1 MDIAMPINELS
12 ACVGG
17 LEPSRGQVHAGGII
31 FSYLEW
37 GESGAPLL
45 LLHGITSSARGWWRV
60 APELV
65 ALGYHVYAPD
75 MPGHGQSQLV
85 DAHRIDQIARRIGD
99 VLDTLQLAKPVVIGH
114 SWGGAVALELAA
126 SIVVARVALVDPL
139 LALSSER
146 GALRLPA
153 YLEGLGLSPDAT
165 LPAIRAA
172 NPDWHACDFV
182 WKGEALQ
189 QCRAD
194 AVRGLFIGSGDWD
207 LTPLFSRIEVPL
219 LLLLADPQY
228 SVIAPATLSAV
239 EEALRPDLGQVTRVA
254 GTNHNMF
261 RGGFVPFMRVLL
273 PWLSQ

>member
-1 MDIAMPINELS
+1 MTTNQYIE
-12 ACVGG
+12 CVAG
-17 LEPSRGQVHAGGII
+17 LEPVRGQVQGGGTT

-37 GESGAPLL
+37 GKHGAPLL

-65 ALGYHVYAPD
+65 ALGYHVYALD
-75 MPGHGQSQLV
+75 MPGHGQSQLADV
-85 DAHRIDQIARRIGD
+85 HQIDQIAGRIGQA
-99 VLDTLQLAKPVVIGH
+99 LGELHIAKPVVIGH

-126 SIVVARVALVDPL
+126 SIAVTRVALVDPL
-139 LALSSER
+139 LALTSER
-146 GALRLPA
+146 GALRLPT
-153 YLEGLGLSPDAT
+153 YLEGLGMPPDIT

-194 AVRGLFIGSGDWD
+194 AVRGLFVGSGDWD
-207 LTPLFSRIEVPL
+207 LTPLFSRIHVPL
-219 LLLLADPQY
+219 LLLLADPEY
-228 SVIAPATLSAV
+228 TVIAPESLTVV
-239 EEALRPDLGQVTRVA
+239 EAALRPGLGEIKRVV

-261 RGGFVPFMRVLL
+261 RGGFALFMRVLQ
-273 PWLSQ
+273 PWLGQ

>member
-1 MDIAMPINELS
+1 MTINELP

-17 LEPSRGQVHAGGII
+17 LEPSRGQVHAGRIM

-65 ALGYHVYAPD
+65 ALGYHVYALD

-85 DAHRIDQIARRIGD
+85 DAHRIDQIASRIGD
-99 VLDTLQLAKPVVIGH
+99 VLDALQLAKPVVIGH

-126 SIVVARVALVDPL
+126 SIAVARVALVDPL

-153 YLEGLGLSPDAT
+153 YLV
-165 LPAIRAA
+165 
-172 NPDWHACDFV
+172 N
-182 WKGEALQ
+182 
-189 QCRAD
+189 AD
-194 AVRGLFIGSGDWD
+194 V
-207 LTPLFSRIEVPL
+207 
-219 LLLLADPQY
+219 
-228 SVIAPATLSAV
+228 
-239 EEALRPDLGQVTRVA
+239 
-254 GTNHNMF
+254 
-261 RGGFVPFMRVLL
+261 
-273 PWLSQ
+273 